1 MNRVLIVT
9 YPKQEAKEQIAAVME
24 AEYAMTNSWRDQ
36 GIIEHLFAKENDGG
50 GIVVFNATSVEKVQ
64 ELVAQLPLFP
74 FFERVEYFPL
84 NKIY

>member
-1 MNRVLIVT
+1 MNRVLAIT
-9 YPKQEAKEQIAAVME
+9 YLRKDDRIASVME

-36 GIIEHLFAKENDGG
+36 GIIEHLFAKEHDGG
-50 GIVVFNATSVEKVQ
+50 GVVVFNETSVEKVQ
-64 ELVAQLPLFP
+64 ALVAQLPLFP